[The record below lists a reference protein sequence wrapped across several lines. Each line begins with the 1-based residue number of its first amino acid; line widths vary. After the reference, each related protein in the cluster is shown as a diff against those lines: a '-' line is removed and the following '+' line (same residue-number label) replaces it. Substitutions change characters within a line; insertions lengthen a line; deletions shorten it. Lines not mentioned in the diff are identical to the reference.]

1 MAESSTGLVRLNP
14 DGTIGLTIAGTRHS
28 LKQITLG
35 ELRTL
40 RDLYNDAQAEVTDH
54 LDFEARPTIQAL
66 ETKIKGAKTAEG
78 RKKLRA
84 ELAEANNAKDQ
95 FVQGQW
101 ARWWRECIG
110 ILSSKEL
117 AEADAD
123 DPADG
128 LEPWMV
134 DSPRSI
140 PPMFQHWRAVP
151 LAASQGEGADVI
163 EALTRLGQLGQ
174 LG

>member
-1 MAESSTGLVRLNP
+1 MAESSAGLVKLNP

-28 LKQITLG
+28 LRQITLG
-35 ELRTL
+35 ELRAL
-40 RDLYNDAQAEVTDH
+40 RDLYNDAHAEVTDYLE
-54 LDFEARPTIQAL
+54 LDAGPKVKAL
-66 ETKIKGAKTAEG
+66 EAKVKAAKTADAR
-78 RKKLRA
+78 RKIRA
-84 ELAEANNAKDQ
+84 ELVTLNDERDR

-101 ARWWRECIG
+101 ARWWREVIG
-110 ILSSKEL
+110 TLSSKEL
-117 AEADAD
+117 AEPDAD

-151 LAASQGEGADVI
+151 LAASSAGNADVI
-163 EALTRLGQLGQ
+163 EALANLAANG
-174 LG
+174 